1 MRLFGVVVV
10 GMAGALVVS
19 GCSSGSEA
27 AVPTDPV
34 AFSETVTVDAVTGH
48 LEQLE
53 KIAANNDGNRSAGT
67 PGYDASVD
75 YVANLLEDKG
85 FDVST
90 PEFDF
95 SSFDPGTESLK
106 AADGSD
112 VPVRALTYSTSTGPT
127 GITARLVA
135 IPADETPGCEATD
148 YDGRD
153 VNGAI
158 VLVTRGVCPFGDKQK
173 IAADRGAAALLVA
186 NNEDA
191 MLGGAT
197 LGEPEDARIPTGG
210 VSKASGEA
218 LAAAPGDL
226 TLILDTSTETTKSRN
241 VIAQTKTGATD
252 NVVVVGAHL
261 DSVPEGP
268 GINDNGTGTA
278 AVLETA
284 LQMGGSPSI
293 ENAVRFAFWGA
304 EEVGLVG
311 STRYVEGL
319 SDQDRADIA
328 LYLNFDMLGS
338 PNAGYLAYDGDNSDA
353 VGEGPG
359 PEGSAGIE
367 RTFVDFLAGRG
378 IAADGTD
385 FDGRSDYGPFIEI
398 GIPAGGVFSGAD
410 ERKTPAQAEKWGGE
424 AEETFDPN
432 YHSAQDNLANID
444 REALAVNASAV
455 AFGVATYSQD
465 LSGPNGVPVGD
476 ARTQARTE

>member
-1 MRLFGVVVV
+1 M
-10 GMAGALVVS
+10 VS
-19 GCSSGSEA
+19 GCASGSEA

-53 KIAANNDGNRSAGT
+53 KIAANNEGNRSAGT

-85 FDVST
+85 FEVST

-268 GINDNGTGTA
+268 GINDNGSGTA

-284 LQMGGSPSI
+284 LQMGSSPSI

-319 SDQDRADIA
+319 SDQERADIA

-398 GIPAGGVFSGAD
+398 GIPAGACSAARTSARRRHRPRSGA
-410 ERKTPAQAEKWGGE
+410 EKRRRPS
-424 AEETFDPN
+424 T
-432 YHSAQDNLANID
+432 
-444 REALAVNASAV
+444 R
-455 AFGVATYSQD
+455 TTT
-465 LSGPNGVPVGD
+465 VP
-476 ARTQARTE
+476 RTTSRTSIAKRSLTTLLQ

>member
-1 MRLFGVVVV
+1 M
-10 GMAGALVVS
+10 VS
-19 GCSSGSEA
+19 GCASGSEA

-53 KIAANNDGNRSAGT
+53 KIAANNEGNRSAGT

-85 FDVST
+85 FEVST

-268 GINDNGTGTA
+268 GINDNGSGTA

-284 LQMGGSPSI
+284 LQMGSSPSI

-319 SDQDRADIA
+319 SDQERADIA

-385 FDGRSDYGPFIEI
+385 FDGALRLRPVHRDRDP
-398 GIPAGGVFSGAD
+398 GGWRVQRRG
-410 ERKTPAQAEKWGGE
+410 R
-424 AEETFDPN
+424 
-432 YHSAQDNLANID
+432 AQDAGTG
-444 REALAVNASAV
+444 REVGREKRRRPS
-455 AFGVATYSQD
+455 TRTTT
-465 LSGPNGVPVGD
+465 VP
-476 ARTQARTE
+476 RTTSRTSIAKRSLTTLLQ

>member
-10 GMAGALVVS
+10 AMAGALVVS

-34 AFSETVTVDAVTGH
+34 PFSETVTVDAVTGH

-53 KIAANNDGNRSAGT
+53 KIAGNNDGNRSAGT

-173 IAADRGAAALLVA
+173 VAADRGAAALLVA

-218 LAAAPGDL
+218 LAVAPGDL

-268 GINDNGTGTA
+268 GINDNGSGTA

-284 LQMGGSPSI
+284 LQMGSSPSI

-319 SDQDRADIA
+319 SDQERADIA

-359 PEGSAGIE
+359 PEGSADIE

-410 ERKTPAQAEKWGGE
+410 ERKTPAQAE
-424 AEETFDPN
+424 
-432 YHSAQDNLANID
+432 
-444 REALAVNASAV
+444 
-455 AFGVATYSQD
+455 
-465 LSGPNGVPVGD
+465 
-476 ARTQARTE
+476 

>member
-10 GMAGALVVS
+10 AMAGALVVS
-19 GCSSGSEA
+19 GCASGSEA

-53 KIAANNDGNRSAGT
+53 KIAANNEGNRSAGT

-85 FDVST
+85 FEVST

-197 LGEPEDARIPTGG
+197 LGEPEDA
-210 VSKASGEA
+210 
-218 LAAAPGDL
+218 
-226 TLILDTSTETTKSRN
+226 
-241 VIAQTKTGATD
+241 
-252 NVVVVGAHL
+252 
-261 DSVPEGP
+261 
-268 GINDNGTGTA
+268 
-278 AVLETA
+278 
-284 LQMGGSPSI
+284 
-293 ENAVRFAFWGA
+293 AF
-304 EEVGLVG
+304 
-311 STRYVEGL
+311 R
-319 SDQDRADIA
+319 
-328 LYLNFDMLGS
+328 
-338 PNAGYLAYDGDNSDA
+338 
-353 VGEGPG
+353 
-359 PEGSAGIE
+359 
-367 RTFVDFLAGRG
+367 
-378 IAADGTD
+378 
-385 FDGRSDYGPFIEI
+385 
-398 GIPAGGVFSGAD
+398 PAG
-410 ERKTPAQAEKWGGE
+410 
-424 AEETFDPN
+424 
-432 YHSAQDNLANID
+432 
-444 REALAVNASAV
+444 
-455 AFGVATYSQD
+455 
-465 LSGPNGVPVGD
+465 
-476 ARTQARTE
+476 